1 MDGVY
6 TADPKKVEDTK
17 KLENL
22 SYEEMQEISSEGA
35 KVLHNRCVEIGE
47 KFKIPI
53 ITKSSFNEEKGTI
66 ISDKIEEN
74 TVKSIIKK
82 EVSRIS
88 IIGNGIIRNFDLIE
102 KIINYIKEKN
112 LELLNFE
119 ISETKISIVFK
130 SIIEDGNVKE
140 LHRLI
145 F

>member
-1 MDGVY
+1 
-6 TADPKKVEDTK
+6 
-17 KLENL
+17 
-22 SYEEMQEISSEGA
+22 MQEISGEGA

-53 ITKSSFNEEKGTI
+53 ITKSSFNEEKGTV
-66 ISDKIEEN
+66 ISSKIEEN

-102 KIINYIKEKN
+102 KIINYIRNKD
-112 LELLNFE
+112 LELLNLE
-119 ISETKISIVFK
+119 ISETKIAIVFK
-130 SIIEDGNVKE
+130 TIIEDENLKE
-140 LHRLI
+140 LHKLI